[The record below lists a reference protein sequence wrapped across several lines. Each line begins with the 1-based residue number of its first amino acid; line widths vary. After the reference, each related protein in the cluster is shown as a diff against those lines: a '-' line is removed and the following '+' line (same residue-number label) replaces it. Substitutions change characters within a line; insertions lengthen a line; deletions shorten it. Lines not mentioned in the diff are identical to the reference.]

1 VQDIVLLSSSCG
13 RRVGEGG
20 RGRAGG
26 GGRGGQEGSM
36 GMSGDEEAVAGEQ
49 EGQDPNHA
57 SCRCA
62 CCSWSSSWQH
72 DDTLF

>member
-1 VQDIVLLSSSCG
+1 
-13 RRVGEGG
+13 
-20 RGRAGG
+20 
-26 GGRGGQEGSM
+26 M